1 MPISDEALQNP
12 KNRFLAVSG
21 DATVGQAIA
30 ALQGE
35 GGESWWHLLI
45 RMDDGSWGATRFTD
59 LYESLERMATASE
72 VRLGGG
78 RNLTGATAIDRDS
91 METRPAQALA
101 RQSPGSLLIVTV
113 DSVPVGILVEGVS
126 RGGLSISSAKLG
138 ELGGTYVNLKDYG
151 SILLSSSRRAPERP
165 KPDASAGPVRS

>member
-35 GGESWWHLLI
+35 GGQSWWHLLI

-72 VRLGGG
+72 VRLGGSKSV
-78 RNLTGATAIDRDS
+78 TIATAIDRGS

-101 RQSPGSLLIVTV
+101 RESPGSLLIVTV
-113 DSVPVGILVEGVS
+113 DGMPVGILVEAVS
-126 RGGLSISSAKLG
+126 RGSLSISTAKLG
-138 ELGGTYVNLKDYG
+138 ELGGTYLNLKDYG
-151 SILLSSSRRAPERP
+151 SILLSSSRRKPP
-165 KPDASAGPVRS
+165 KPDAAAGPVRS